1 MRRILGLAVVAAV
14 VAGAAVLPAPDP
26 AGGPE
31 FTGAAPPA
39 PEVAATAST
48 WYCTWVDSG
57 DVRDSD
63 YVMAAV
69 PEVTALVTLP
79 SPIPNEVADVR
90 DFRIAG
96 PGARLLD
103 VDDLVRIGPA
113 PGFVEFDDGP
123 AAAAVAVTS
132 ESALSGDQ
140 CTRSISKVW
149 YLPGLTTRAGRT
161 ATLRLFNPF
170 REPAKASV
178 SGVSE
183 FGAVPLPELS
193 PVDVAGRSWVDV
205 TLNPS
210 IPFFDDLVLII
221 ESEQGTVIPA
231 AALSIEDGDE
241 ASWPASGLSATWE
254 FPVVRTGG
262 LSPDLV
268 VANPGV
274 EPITVDI
281 DVFSLDGPTPL
292 ATTIE
297 VFPEAPTRLPLED
310 LADGPFGIR
319 LTASAPVAAAVV
331 AEDPV
336 PEPTEGEEG
345 SEEEETPVIRLAGTI
360 GARQPAS
367 RWLLPAAGD
376 APDSGEAQ
384 DARASIWIMNANPEA
399 VTITL
404 QPLGSRSYEAEKLRV
419 EPGTLAR
426 INLPRET
433 GAVAHLI
440 DGSLPISASVTL
452 VAERGIAYIA
462 GVAVEE

>member
-1 MRRILGLAVVAAV
+1 
-14 VAGAAVLPAPDP
+14 
-26 AGGPE
+26 
-31 FTGAAPPA
+31 
-39 PEVAATAST
+39 
-48 WYCTWVDSG
+48 
-57 DVRDSD
+57 
-63 YVMAAV
+63 
-69 PEVTALVTLP
+69 
-79 SPIPNEVADVR
+79 
-90 DFRIAG
+90 
-96 PGARLLD
+96 
-103 VDDLVRIGPA
+103 
-113 PGFVEFDDGP
+113 
-123 AAAAVAVTS
+123 
-132 ESALSGDQ
+132 
-140 CTRSISKVW
+140 
-149 YLPGLTTRAGRT
+149 LTTRTGRT

-205 TLNPS
+205 TLNPA

-231 AALSIEDGDE
+231 AALSVEDGDE

-297 VFPEAPTRLPLED
+297 VIPEAPTRLPLDD

-319 LTASAPVAAAVV
+319 LTASAPVAAVVV

-336 PEPTEGEEG
+336 AEPTEGEEG
-345 SEEEETPVIRLAGTI
+345 EEEATPVIRLAGTI
-360 GARQPAS
+360 GARQTAS
-367 RWLLPAAGD
+367 RWLLPTAGD
-376 APDSGEAQ
+376 APDSGEAN
-384 DARASIWIMNANPEA
+384 DAQASIWIMNANPET

-404 QPLGSRSYEAEKLRV
+404 QPLGARSYEAEKLRID
-419 EPGTLAR
+419 PGTLAR
-426 INLPRET
+426 INLPRQT
-433 GAVAHLI
+433 GAVGHLV
-440 DGSLPISASVTL
+440 DSSLPISASVTL
-452 VAERGIAYIA
+452 QAERGIAYIA
-462 GVAVEE
+462 GVAIEE